1 MAYRAAARLAAR
13 MGDTARAQ
21 RYLALA
27 RSAGERRNSAHEA
40 AVTAL
45 LEAELKL
52 DDGWRAAR
60 DRANAEFERMGMS
73 GFVERALLAATR
85 PE

>member
-1 MAYRAAARLAAR
+1 MATRTERKAKWQPRA
-13 MGDTARAQ
+13 
-21 RYLALA
+21 LALA